1 MMKLTAGFAIGSVS
15 IISEAIHS
23 GIDLLAAM
31 IAYFSVKKSSEPP
44 DSVHRFG
51 HGKYEAISGIIEA
64 ILILIAA
71 IIIIHEAAIKLTGG
85 AEGLE
90 MEYLTA
96 GIAVMLISAVTNWY
110 VSERLMKASKDTES
124 IALEADAWHLRTDVY
139 TSLAI
144 FAGLILIK
152 LTGLKVL
159 DPIFAIAVAMYIT
172 KAAFDLT
179 KKAIGDLL
187 DKRLPDHEE
196 NRIREILYEH
206 YTEYSGFHELRTR
219 KAGPDRFVDLHLVV
233 SKNLSVNDAHLLS
246 DHLEE
251 DLQMEFPRSSITIH
265 FEPCDENC
273 HSCRSNCKDRKY
285 TREEV

>member
-1 MMKLTAGFAIGSVS
+1 MISNASLVMMKLTAGFAIGSVS

-110 VSERLMKASKDTES
+110 VSERLMKAS
-124 IALEADAWHLRTDVY
+124 
-139 TSLAI
+139 
-144 FAGLILIK
+144 
-152 LTGLKVL
+152 
-159 DPIFAIAVAMYIT
+159 
-172 KAAFDLT
+172 
-179 KKAIGDLL
+179 
-187 DKRLPDHEE
+187 
-196 NRIREILYEH
+196 
-206 YTEYSGFHELRTR
+206 
-219 KAGPDRFVDLHLVV
+219 
-233 SKNLSVNDAHLLS
+233 
-246 DHLEE
+246 
-251 DLQMEFPRSSITIH
+251 
-265 FEPCDENC
+265 
-273 HSCRSNCKDRKY
+273 
-285 TREEV
+285 